1 MADVELK
8 SVSKKFGNTEV
19 LHSVD
24 LRVEDQE
31 FVVFV
36 GPSGCGKT
44 TLLRLIAGLEDVTE
58 GQISIDGNRVEEL
71 RPSKHEERPPEMFP
85 TTFLLFGSP
94 GRTRTSD
101 MVVNSHPLYQ
111 LSYRGI

>member
-24 LRVEDQE
+24 LRVEDHE

-36 GPSGCGKT
+36 GC
-44 TLLRLIAGLEDVTE
+44 LLY
-58 GQISIDGNRVEEL
+58 
-71 RPSKHEERPPEMFP
+71 
-85 TTFLLFGSP
+85 
-94 GRTRTSD
+94 TSD
-101 MVVNSHPLYQ
+101 AADE
-111 LSYRGI
+111 

>member
-36 GPSGCGKT
+36 GNQSGMGALRMIALCVFTKFGTPNSVSIAKT
-44 TLLRLIAGLEDVTE
+44 HH
-58 GQISIDGNRVEEL
+58 
-71 RPSKHEERPPEMFP
+71 K
-85 TTFLLFGSP
+85 
-94 GRTRTSD
+94 
-101 MVVNSHPLYQ
+101 
-111 LSYRGI
+111 

>member
-1 MADVELK
+1 MADVELR

-36 GPSGCGKT
+36 GPSGCGKS

-71 RPSKHEERPPEMFP
+71 RPSKRGCAMVFQSYALYPHMKAQDEFRKKCP
-85 TTFLLFGSP
+85 TEKSNP
-94 GRTRTSD
+94 SQRIRA
-101 MVVNSHPLYQ
+101 M
-111 LSYRGI
+111 